1 MNTIVA
7 AIAHHAQET
16 PDKPAVHIGK
26 ESLSYADLWKG
37 ILCAATNLAGIAPGQ
52 VIILSAEKSGAFI
65 CHYFAAHLLSI
76 SCVLADPKA
85 AEGTLEAVAKSL
97 PVIRYYT
104 SKESAACV
112 PVRPYSKAASTPV
125 LEFCF
130 PPADA
135 VADYMFTTGT
145 TGSCKCVPLTHANLF
160 ASASN
165 INTFIGNDSSDH
177 ELIALPLCHSFGLG
191 RLRCALL
198 AGGSCTIIPN
208 FANERKLLKLIG
220 SGEITG
226 FSMVP
231 AAWQYIRYLCAARFV
246 EAARPHLR
254 FIEIGSAA
262 LPMQDKLFLEENLP
276 DTRICMHYGLTE
288 ASRSAFIEF
297 HESRDKLSTC
307 GKATPGVE
315 ILIYSADGH
324 PTSPGE
330 TGEICVKGKHV
341 TTGYLNID
349 NAQCFYGD
357 YFRTGDMGH
366 IDSDGYLHLQ
376 GRIKEL
382 INVGGK
388 KVSPDEVEHILNQVP
403 GVNESACIAAADPDG
418 ILGEVVKAYIVKNE
432 EVELTVSEIQQHVK
446 AHLEPHK
453 VPRIIEFRTAPIP
466 RTESGKIQRQKLS

>member
-16 PDKPAVHIGK
+16 PDVAAVHVGK
-26 ESLSYADLWKG
+26 ESLTYAELWRG
-37 ILCAATNLAGIAPGQ
+37 ILCAAGNLEDIAPGQ
-52 VIILSAEKSGAFI
+52 VIILSAEKSSAFI

-76 SCVLADPKA
+76 GCVLADPKV
-85 AEGTLEAVAKSL
+85 AEGTLEAVSESL
-97 PVIRYYT
+97 PVRCYYT
-104 SKESAACV
+104 SKECAVCV
-112 PVRPYSKAASTPV
+112 PVRQYGMAAASPIQ
-125 LEFCF
+125 EYSF

-145 TGSCKCVPLTHANLF
+145 TGSSKCVPLTHANLF

-165 INTFIGNDSSDH
+165 INTFIGNNSSDH

-191 RLRCALL
+191 RLRCSLL
-198 AGGSCTIIPN
+198 AGGTCTIIPN

-220 SGEITG
+220 AGEITG

-231 AAWQYIRYLCAARFV
+231 AAWQYIRHLCASRFV

-262 LPMQDKLFLEENLP
+262 LPMQDKLFLEESLP
-276 DTRICMHYGLTE
+276 DTKICMHYGLTE

-297 HESRDKLSTC
+297 HASREKLSTC
-307 GKATPGVE
+307 GKASPGVE
-315 ILIYSADGH
+315 ISIYTADGH
-324 PTSPGE
+324 PASTGE
-330 TGEICVKGKHV
+330 VGEICVKGNHV
-341 TTGYLNID
+341 TAGYLNVD
-349 NAQCFYGD
+349 KEQCFYGD

-366 IDSDGYLHLQ
+366 FDPEGYLHLQ

-388 KVSPDEVEHILNQVP
+388 KVSPDEVEHILNQIS
-403 GVNESACIAAADPDG
+403 GVRESACIAETDPEG